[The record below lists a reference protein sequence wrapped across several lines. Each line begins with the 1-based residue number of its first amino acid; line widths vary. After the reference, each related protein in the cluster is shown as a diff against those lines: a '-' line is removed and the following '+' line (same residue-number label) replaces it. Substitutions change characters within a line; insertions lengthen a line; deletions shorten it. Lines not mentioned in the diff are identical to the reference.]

1 MSTTEKMISKY
12 DISNV
17 PILVICQSCGAVYD
31 FSIAK
36 GQCPICGSN
45 EHKSVV
51 VNFQMGG
58 EIMEVDDE

>member
-1 MSTTEKMISKY
+1 MMSTKKIITKY

-17 PILVICQSCGAVYD
+17 PILVICQSCGVVYD

-36 GQCPICGSN
+36 GQCPVCGCN

-51 VNFQMGG
+51 VNFQVGS
-58 EIMEVDDE
+58 EIGTRIE